1 MIILCYVVL
10 SIACILYTT
19 TTLAIIDDFTGS
31 IQVTKRCYLVNSA
44 SFFLLIIMWAILD
57 NHGRYQWEYNT
68 KTINV
73 VKLDGASVAMV
84 DGKLVN
90 LNEVFKKNFSENK
103 LTVLIPKMKRY
114 GLLWPEPYKLNE
126 IKLVE

>member
-1 MIILCYVVL
+1 
-10 SIACILYTT
+10 
-19 TTLAIIDDFTGS
+19 
-31 IQVTKRCYLVNSA
+31 
-44 SFFLLIIMWAILD
+44 MWAILD